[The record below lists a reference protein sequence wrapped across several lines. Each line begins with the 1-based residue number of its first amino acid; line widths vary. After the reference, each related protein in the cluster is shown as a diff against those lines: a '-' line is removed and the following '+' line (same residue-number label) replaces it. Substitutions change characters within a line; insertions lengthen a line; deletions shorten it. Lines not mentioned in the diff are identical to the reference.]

1 MIVDDEPD
9 LTDMLAFTLQK
20 RGYETVQ
27 AHSGLEA
34 WRKLAAK
41 KFDLLVL
48 DIMMPDL
55 DGWELC
61 RRIRQNESKEIR
73 ETGILMLTARASS
86 EDRVKGL
93 ESGAD
98 DYLIKPFSLS
108 ELALRVENLLGKRQF
123 VTE

>member
-93 ESGAD
+93 ELGAD